1 LRKAIE
7 HLLAEPEKAARMGRA
22 GRRRVEEEMNL
33 DHYAVRLTD
42 FLYDTLTE
50 VGVEPLS
57 GKHKERL

>member
-1 LRKAIE
+1 
-7 HLLAEPEKAARMGRA
+7 MGRA